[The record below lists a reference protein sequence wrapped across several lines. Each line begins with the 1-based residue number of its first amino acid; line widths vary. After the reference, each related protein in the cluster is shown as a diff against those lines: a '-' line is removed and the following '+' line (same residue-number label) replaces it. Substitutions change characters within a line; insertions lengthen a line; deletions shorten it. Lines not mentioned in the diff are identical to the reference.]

1 MSKEKEKDN
10 TQSISTTRILTEA
23 GLMLAVGTVL
33 SLVKILDLPY
43 GGSVTVAAMLPVI
56 LIAYR
61 HGIKWGLIT
70 GLAFAIIRQLLG
82 LKNLSYVT
90 TWQSVLAVIFLD
102 YIIAYTVL
110 GFAGIFRKF
119 IKSQPAALVAGTIL
133 VCFLRYACHVLSGA
147 TVWAGLSIPDGAALI
162 YSIGYNLTYMLPETV
177 VTAIMAFYIGSLL
190 DFRNPT
196 IKHMKQTE
204 KTKVPMLKWTGGLA
218 IAAAL
223 IFDVRMIF
231 ANLQNPDTGKF
242 DFSGLASTN
251 WMLILIVTVVC
262 AIIATATLT
271 LAHFKQQ
278 KKALEE
284 AKGEK

>member
-1 MSKEKEKDN
+1 MSKEKDN
-10 TQSISTTRILTEA
+10 NSPISTTRVLTEA
-23 GLMLAVGTVL
+23 GLMLAVATVL
-33 SLVKILDLPY
+33 SFVKILDLPY
-43 GGSVTVAAMLPVI
+43 GGSVTVASMLPII
-56 LIAYR
+56 LISYR
-61 HGIKWGLIT
+61 HGIKNGLIT
-70 GLAFAIIRQLLG
+70 GLAFAIIQQLLG

-102 YIIAYTVL
+102 YIIAFTVL
-110 GFAGIFRKF
+110 GLGGIFRKL
-119 IKSQPAALVAGTIL
+119 IKSQPAALVAGTIF
-133 VCFLRYACHVLSGA
+133 VCILRYACHVISGA
-147 TVWAGLSIPDGAALI
+147 TVWAGLSIPDSAALL
-162 YSIGYNLTYMLPETV
+162 YSFGYNATYMLPETV
-177 VTAIMAFYIGSLL
+177 VTAIMAFYLGSLL
-190 DFRNPT
+190 DFREPT

-223 IFDVRMIF
+223 IFDVIMIF

-262 AIIATATLT
+262 AIIATAALT